1 MASNQITPFKGADIE
16 PITPFPN
23 FSADA
28 LDEVRRMY
36 AALPPTRESLAILFA
51 LDAAQTAPT
60 EAWAGFFIE
69 TASAQMI
76 WDERPTGTV
85 CEDDARWML
94 GWFDEA
100 PSLTLLALLVRV
112 LDEAHRTPAWF
123 AAAVR
128 QRATLFRA
136 ADPAAS
142 PAKPAGKKVA
152 YLRLVA

>member
-1 MASNQITPFKGADIE
+1 MASNQITTFKNTGLE

-23 FSADA
+23 FSAEGLED
-28 LDEVRRMY
+28 VRRLY
-36 AALPPTRESLAILFA
+36 AALPPTRDSLAVLFA

-69 TASAQMI
+69 TASAQLI

-85 CEDDARWML
+85 REDDARWML

-112 LDEAHRTPAWF
+112 LEEAHRLPSWF

-136 ADPAAS
+136 TDPAS
-142 PAKPAGKKVA
+142 PPKANGKKVS